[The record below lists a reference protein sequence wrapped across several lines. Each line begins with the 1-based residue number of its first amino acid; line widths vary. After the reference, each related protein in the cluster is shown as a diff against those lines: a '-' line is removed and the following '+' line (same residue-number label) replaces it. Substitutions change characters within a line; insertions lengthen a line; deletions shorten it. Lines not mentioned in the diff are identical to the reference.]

1 MPNPYVLLGAL
12 VSAIVIAI
20 SAFFYGEHV
29 EGLDWKAKWADR
41 ERELAEGHAKTTD
54 EYRERER
61 VLQDAIGLLDKDYT
75 KQLEEAN
82 HANDDLRRAV
92 DAGAQRLRIR
102 AQCPA
107 APGVPQAADRSGV
120 DHGAGAELA
129 ADARPDYFALREGL
143 IRVDKKL
150 SACQAALL
158 SERANEQPQPEGR

>member
-12 VSAIVIAI
+12 VSAIVIAV

-29 EGLDWKAKWADR
+29 ENLSWTAKWEKQA
-41 ERELAEGHAKTTD
+41 RELAEAHTKTTD

-61 VLQDAIGLLDKDYT
+61 VLQDAIAIMDKDYT
-75 KQLEEAN
+75 AKLKEATDEN
-82 HANDDLRRAV
+82 SRLRSAV
-92 DAGAQRLRIR
+92 DAGAQRLLVR
-102 AQCPA
+102 ARCPA
-107 APGVPQAADRSGV
+107 APGVPQAADRPGV

-150 SACQAALL
+150 AACQAALA
-158 SERANEQPQPEGR
+158 SERQPTTEGR